1 MGTNYF
7 SVKRGLEELDPD
19 AFWDSRQDDS
29 GDILHIG
36 KSSGGWCFSLHVIPC
51 RGIHDLWDWFD
62 TLLDPD
68 RIIINE
74 YHDPVEFSEMIR
86 IITERG
92 SLRENTW
99 SEEDF
104 KRNCAERGPNNLAR
118 HALGNHCVKQGL
130 GTWDC
135 IEGYFS

>member
-7 SVKRGLEELDPD
+7 SVRRGLEDLDPD
-19 AFWDSRQDDS
+19 AFWDRRRDDS

-36 KSSGGWCFSLHVIPC
+36 KSSGGWCFSLHVIPEL
-51 RGIHDLWDWFD
+51 GINDLWDWFD

-68 RIIINE
+68 RIIISE
-74 YHDPVEFSEMIR
+74 YQDPVEFSEMIR
-86 IITERG
+86 IITGRA
-92 SLRENTW
+92 SLRQNTW

-104 KRNCAERGPNNLAR
+104 RRNCAEPGPNNLAR
-118 HALGNHCVKQGL
+118 HALGKGCVKQGI